1 MGPPLKT
8 SPKRIGHT
16 YKYYVTAFGESV
28 LLAERDEV
36 QRVAEA
42 HEAVD
47 VRLHVEDLGHAG
59 RDHGRRDQ
67 AFPSWPT
74 SAPQLKTAYCLVG
87 EE

>member
-16 YKYYVTAFGESV
+16 HKYYVTACGVSV

-47 VRLHVEDLGHAG
+47 VPGSM
-59 RDHGRRDQ
+59 RRRVPVLEGVRIQ
-67 AFPSWPT
+67 VTTLSRP
-74 SAPQLKTAYCLVG
+74 
-87 EE
+87 